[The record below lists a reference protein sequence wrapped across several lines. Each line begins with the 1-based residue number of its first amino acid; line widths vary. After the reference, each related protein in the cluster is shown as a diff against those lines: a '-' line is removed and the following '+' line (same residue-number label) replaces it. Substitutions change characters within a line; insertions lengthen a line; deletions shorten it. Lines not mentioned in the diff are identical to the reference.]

1 MSRAVATTPASFSQ
15 STLVAVGENAADI
28 TETLPTPIELPSP
41 VTWDTRI
48 ADAVAEWQWK
58 LSILAPALEFPKRSK
73 GRGAIV
79 AELAKRAHIGLD
91 GKQIHLSSR
100 TLRRWLDTLEEDGE
114 IALARKRRTDSHS
127 RRCLVSRTWDHACP
141 LPEPDRRR
149 IATEIDTYVRSLW
162 AAGIPGCDKAEALAA
177 SKLLELSR
185 AAGWTEANADTCR
198 VGRHL
203 VERHRNAQIVAIR
216 DRDAKHFFDHYT
228 PRIRRSR
235 EGLRP
240 LDIVVGDVHP
250 VDIIVTRED
259 GSQATPRLIAWLDL
273 ATNDVHA
280 TLVLLDKGRGVRQEH
295 IARSFVAMV
304 QEWGLPR
311 AIYLDNGSEY
321 QWEEMM
327 EGFRALIGLTQA
339 FEVFIA
345 EANDIASLADVGEP
359 KPKLAAVLPAPA
371 ITRAKPY
378 NAPAKQI
385 EGIFAALEK
394 CFSVIPGWIGGNRM
408 QKRTHRVG
416 AAPNPYPGVWTDF
429 EADFAE
435 ALAFYRNTPQRGSL
449 KGRSPHQAWTDFIA
463 ANWKPLAAPYEVFLF
478 AFATTERPKVKPGG
492 IQVGGAWYYHDALIS
507 LIGKFVEVRY
517 AKWDASRVLLIR
529 SDGPPIAVPQA
540 QEFQVQDRAGAKEQG
555 RRAGLLNA
563 HVRDE
568 KSRTDKVDLLAEVR
582 RHNAAQSPP
591 PAMPKGPQIAIA
603 NNARAAVQALQEAP
617 PAAPARHLMPGEL
630 LNSTTGEVL
639 SMDVADAATVPAP
652 MLPLALPPPQM
663 GRPVTAPA
671 MTGLDAALIAEFS
684 RNPHD
689 KESPC

>member
-1 MSRAVATTPASFSQ
+1 VSRAVAITAASFAQ
-15 STLVAVGENAADI
+15 SNPIAAGEGAAGF
-28 TETLPTPIELPSP
+28 TETQPTLITLPPPAI
-41 VTWDTRI
+41 WNTRI

-73 GRGAIV
+73 GRGMI
-79 AELAKRAHIGLD
+79 LADLANRTHVGLD
-91 GKQIHLSSR
+91 GKPTYLSSR
-100 TLRRWLDTLEEDGE
+100 NLRRWLETLEEDGE
-114 IALARKRRTDSHS
+114 TALARKRRADAHG
-127 RRCLVSRTWDHACP
+127 RRCFVSRTWDLACP
-141 LPEPDRRR
+141 LPEPEKRR
-149 IATEIDTYVRSLW
+149 IASEIDTYVRSLW
-162 AAGIPGCDKAEALAA
+162 AAGIPGCGKAEALAT

-185 AAGWTEANADTCR
+185 TAGWSEANADACR

-203 VERHRNAQIVAIR
+203 VERHRDAQIVAIKE
-216 DRDAKHFFDHYT
+216 RDAKHFFDHYT

-250 VDIIVTRED
+250 IDILVTRAD

-273 ATNDVHA
+273 ATNDVHT

-345 EANDIASLADVGEP
+345 EAVDIACLANANEP
-359 KPKLAAVLPAPA
+359 KARLAAVPPPPAV
-371 ITRAKPY
+371 TRAKPY

-394 CFSVIPGWIGGNRM
+394 CFAVIPGWIGGNRM

-416 AAPNPYPGVWTDF
+416 AAPKPYPGDWADF
-429 EADFAE
+429 ESDFA
-435 ALAFYRNTPQRGSL
+435 ATLTLYRNSEQRGSL
-449 KGRSPHQAWTDFIA
+449 KGHSPHQAWSAFIA
-463 ANWKPLAAPYEVFLF
+463 AGWKPLAAPYEVFLF

-492 IQVGGAWYYHDALIS
+492 IQVGGAWYYHDALVP
-507 LIGKFVEVRY
+507 LIGKYVEVRY

-540 QEFQVQDRAGAKEQG
+540 HEYHVQDRAGAKEQG

-563 HVRDE
+563 HVKDE

-582 RHNAAQSPP
+582 RHNAAQAPA

-617 PAAPARHLMPGEL
+617 PAEPARRLMPGEL
-630 LNSTTGEVL
+630 LNSTTGEIL
-639 SMDVADAATVPAP
+639 RMNVADAAPAP
-652 MLPLALPPPQM
+652 APLLPLALPPPQM
-663 GRPVTAPA
+663 ERPVAAPA

-684 RNPHD
+684 RNPND
-689 KESPC
+689 KESS